1 MTERGRIVA
10 AIDDLFF
17 MAKVKDAA
25 TAAGLAIEFAK
36 SKEDVVSRASQ
47 KSGECLAVVDLNAS
61 KFDPVDLVVDLKAI
75 GATVLAFLSHVN
87 VELRLK
93 VEEAGADRVLARSAL
108 AQNVNSIFR
117 DFAAAAASR

>member
-36 SKEDVVSRASQ
+36 SKEDAIARASQ
-47 KSGECLAVVDLNAS
+47 AGGCLVVVDMNAS
-61 KFDPVDLVVDLKAI
+61 KFDPVELVVELKAV

-108 AQNVNSIFR
+108 AQNVNAIFR
-117 DFAAAAASR
+117 EFAEAASR